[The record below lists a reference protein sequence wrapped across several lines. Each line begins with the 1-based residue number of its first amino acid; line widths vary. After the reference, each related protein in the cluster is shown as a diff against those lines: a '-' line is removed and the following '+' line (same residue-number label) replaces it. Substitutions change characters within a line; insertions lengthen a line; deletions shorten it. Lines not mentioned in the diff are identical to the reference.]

1 MILYIEYPSPLG
13 TMLLAANAN
22 GLCGAYF
29 EPHNHFAGTAGWQKT
44 DLAACTA
51 LVPSPVPMSSGA
63 AAMTPAHD
71 HGRNAVPLEKS
82 AAQASAVQA
91 EKMRQLATLG
101 ETARQLDQYFA
112 RQRTTFDLPLAPQG
126 TPFQC
131 EVWQGLRRIP
141 FGETWHYAQLAH
153 EIARPRAVRAVGA
166 ANARNP
172 LSIIVPCHRVIG
184 RDGSLVGYAGGL
196 ERKQFLLALEHGEQS
211 GLFA

>member
-1 MILYIEYPSPLG
+1 MILYIEHPSPLG
-13 TMLLAANAN
+13 TMLLAANAS

-29 EPHNHFAGTAGWQKT
+29 EPHNHFAGTAGWQKVE
-44 DLAACTA
+44 LSACAAVA
-51 LVPSPVPMSSGA
+51 PMPA
-63 AAMTPAHD
+63 A
-71 HGRNAVPLEKS
+71 GLAVPTHQAGS
-82 AAQASAVQA
+82 AAQADVDRN
-91 EKMRQLATLG
+91 RQLAILR
-101 ETARQLDQYFA
+101 ESARQLDEYFA
-112 RQRTTFDLPLAPQG
+112 QQRKTFDLPLAAQG

-131 EVWQGLRRIP
+131 EVWQGLCRIP

-196 ERKQFLLALEHGEQS
+196 ERKQFLLALEHDEQS
-211 GLFA
+211 ELFA